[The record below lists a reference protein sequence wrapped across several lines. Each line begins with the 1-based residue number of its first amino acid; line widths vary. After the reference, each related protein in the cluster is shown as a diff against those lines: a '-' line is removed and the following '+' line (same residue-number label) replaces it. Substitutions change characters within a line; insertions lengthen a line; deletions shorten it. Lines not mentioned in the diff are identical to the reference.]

1 MYRVA
6 KGHLSQWLV
15 EDEGRG
21 MMSYK
26 YNVLNISN
34 LCKCAENRVFAT
46 LWASV
51 GVEMLNMGDA
61 CRLF

>member
-1 MYRVA
+1 
-6 KGHLSQWLV
+6 
-15 EDEGRG
+15 

-34 LCKCAENRVFAT
+34 LRKRAENRVFAT

-51 GVEMLNMGDA
+51 GVEMLNMGDE
-61 CRLF
+61 CRLISNPLVIRFEKKL

>member
-1 MYRVA
+1 
-6 KGHLSQWLV
+6 
-15 EDEGRG
+15 
-21 MMSYK
+21 MMSCK

-34 LCKCAENRVFAT
+34 LRKRAENCVFAT

-61 CRLF
+61 CRLFSNPLVIRFEKKL

>member
-1 MYRVA
+1 
-6 KGHLSQWLV
+6 
-15 EDEGRG
+15 

-34 LCKCAENRVFAT
+34 LCKRAENCVFAT

-51 GVEMLNMGDA
+51 GVEMLNLRDA
-61 CRLF
+61 CRLFSWACTPVQASRPHLAT

>member
-1 MYRVA
+1 
-6 KGHLSQWLV
+6 
-15 EDEGRG
+15 

-34 LCKCAENRVFAT
+34 LCKGAENRVFAT

-51 GVEMLNMGDA
+51 GVEMLNWGDA
-61 CRLF
+61 CRLFSNPLVIRYEKKL